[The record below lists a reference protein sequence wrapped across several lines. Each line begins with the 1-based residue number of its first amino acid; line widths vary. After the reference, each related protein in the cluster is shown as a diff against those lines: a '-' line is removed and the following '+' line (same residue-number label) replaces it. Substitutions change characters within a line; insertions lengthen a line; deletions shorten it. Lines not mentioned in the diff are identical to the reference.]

1 MNSAIHR
8 SGKETLLIFSFILLS
23 VSFPSFC
30 AENADSVL
38 NMVQQKLK
46 SLKSLTA
53 DFTQSF
59 SSRAL
64 GSSFEEK
71 GKLFIKIPGQMRWDY
86 EIPEEKIAICNGMES
101 WLYIQEDNTVL
112 KGNLESSDSSRALIS
127 LLTGTAELKNLF
139 EGEVVSQSRNDITIR
154 IRSKEE
160 NDQFDHLI
168 VTVGRKSKM
177 IVTIE
182 LIDALKNRMTYSFE
196 NIRENPEIDPGI
208 FRFTIPQGAQIKFE

>member
-1 MNSAIHR
+1 MSLAIAR
-8 SGKETLLIFSFILLS
+8 LGKRLLLTIGIVLILM
-23 VSFPSFC
+23 SFPSFC

-38 NMVQQKLK
+38 DMIQQKLK
-46 SLKSLTA
+46 SLRSLSA

-71 GKLFIKIPGQMRWDY
+71 GKLIIKIPGQMRWDY
-86 EIPEEKIAICNGMES
+86 ETPEEKIAICNGMES

-112 KGNLESSDSSRALIS
+112 KGNLEDSESSRALLS
-127 LLTGTAELKNLF
+127 LLTGTADLKSIF
-139 EGEVVSQSRNDITIR
+139 EGEVVSKKKNTITARIKSRA
-154 IRSKEE
+154 E

-168 VTVGRKSKM
+168 ITVGRKNKM
-177 IVTIE
+177 IVAIE
-182 LIDALKNRMTYSFE
+182 VFDALKNRMTYSFK
-196 NIRENPEIDPGI
+196 NIRENPEIDPSI